1 MSSFTQPPTS
11 QRPATAASA
20 APRALTA
27 PPTTSTSAPSAGASS
42 VPSGTGGAAPAR
54 TARLPDAITMQNAVK
69 LAISEDKP
77 IMMDYWVNSLEQTVM
92 IGVKNVPGQE
102 QERLL
107 VKNEEEYT
115 SPIAKIFKSAGD
127 YIIMTENSIYVVD
140 NQIKILKIT

>member
-1 MSSFTQPPTS
+1 V
-11 QRPATAASA
+11 ASA
-20 APRALTA
+20 T
-27 PPTTSTSAPSAGASS
+27 
-42 VPSGTGGAAPAR
+42 VGAAPPAR

-77 IMMDYWVNSLEQTVM
+77 IMMDYWVNSLEQKVV
-92 IGVKNVPGQE
+92 IGIKNIPGQE